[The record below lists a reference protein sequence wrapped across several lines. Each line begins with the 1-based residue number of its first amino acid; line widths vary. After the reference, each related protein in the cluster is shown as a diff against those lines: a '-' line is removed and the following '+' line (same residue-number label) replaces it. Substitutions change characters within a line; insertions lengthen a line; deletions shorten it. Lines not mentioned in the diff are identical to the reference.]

1 MADVVILGGGVA
13 GHTAALHLSRWLG
26 KGEHTITVVTPNAEW
41 NWIPSNIWVG
51 VGKMRKKQ
59 VTFPLAP
66 VYRRRGIA
74 YKQARAVAIRPDGD
88 ADSHR
93 GAVDIVYTGQG
104 RQGQEERIRYDYL
117 VNATG
122 PKLNFGATPGLGP
135 EEGHTVSVCTADH
148 AAHAAE
154 ALQERIEALRADV
167 PQTIVIGT
175 GHGTAT
181 CQGAA
186 FEYLFNVDHELRDAG
201 VRGRC
206 RLVYL
211 TNEAELGDFGMGG
224 MVFEPQKGQLVTSR
238 EWAESMYKERGV
250 EAIVGAHVTGVEHG
264 VIRYET
270 LDGSHHSIGFDFAM
284 LIPPFSGQPL
294 KAYARDGSDITAD
307 IFAPNGLMRVDADYT
322 PKPYEEWRADDW
334 PRTYQVPGHDNI
346 FAAGIAFAPPHQIS
360 RPRKSPNGT
369 LITPA
374 PPRTGMPSG
383 VIAKAVAMTIRDR
396 VLKGAVQPA
405 HPAPMYKMGAACVA
419 SAGADL
425 RTGSAALISVMPV
438 VPDHEKYPTGRDTKD
453 TRGEIGLSGHWMK
466 LMLHYLFL
474 HKAKARPG
482 WQLIPE

>member
-26 KGEHTITVVTPNAEW
+26 NEHTVTVVTPNARW

-51 VGKMRKKQ
+51 VGRMTPRQ

-66 VYRRRGIA
+66 VYAKRGIA
-74 YKQARAVAIRPDGD
+74 YKQAKAVAIRPDGD
-88 ADSHR
+88 AEDGR

-104 RQGQEERIRYDYL
+104 KDGQEERIRFDFL

-122 PKLNFGATPGLGP
+122 PRLNFGATPGLGP
-135 EEGHTVSVCTADH
+135 DEGYTVSVCTADH
-148 AAHAAE
+148 AVHAAKVLAE
-154 ALQERIEALRADV
+154 KIEALKADV
-167 PQTIVIGT
+167 PQTLVIGT

-211 TNEAELGDFGMGG
+211 SNEAALGDFGMGG
-224 MVFEPQKGQLVTSR
+224 MVFEPTKGKLVTSQ
-238 EWAESMYKERGV
+238 EWAESLYRERGID
-250 EAIVGAHVTGVEHG
+250 AIVGAHVNRIEEGLIH
-264 VIRYET
+264 YET
-270 LDGSHHSIGFDFAM
+270 LDGTTHALGYDFAM
-284 LIPPFSGQPL
+284 LIPPFAGQPM
-294 KAYARDGSDITAD
+294 KAYARDGADITGE
-307 IFAPNGLMRVDADYT
+307 IFAPNGLMKVDGDYT
-322 PKPYEEWRADDW
+322 PKPYEDWKPADW
-334 PRTYQVPGHDNI
+334 PQTYAVPGHDNI

-369 LITPA
+369 VITPA

-383 VIAKAVAMTIRDR
+383 VIAKTVAMSIRDR
-396 VLKGAVQPA
+396 IEKGPA
-405 HPAPMYKMGAACVA
+405 APLSSAPMYKMGAACVA

-438 VPDHEKYPTGRDTKD
+438 VPDPLTYPTGRDTGD

-466 LMLHYLFL
+466 LLLHHLFL
-474 HKAKARPG
+474 HKAKGRPG
-482 WQLIPE
+482 WHLIPE